1 MARKIKQAAVA
12 LAIAAFWLLV
22 WEWLSRMIHQEIL
35 LPAPM
40 VVAGVLWKLWG
51 TAGFWQA
58 VGMSLL
64 RVFGGFITAVAAGS
78 LLAVATTRWRLVEL
92 AVSPVLHIVRAA
104 PVASFIILAYF
115 WIHLQILP
123 AFIAFLMVVP
133 LVWENVRNGIR
144 QTDGRLL
151 EMARVYRFGRWKT
164 WRHVWVPSV
173 RPYFEAAC
181 ATGLGFAWKS
191 GVAAEVICSPSFS
204 VGKNLFNAKAYLD
217 MPMVFA
223 WTVTVVLLSVL
234 MERILRRLIGRG
246 RKVST

>member
-40 VVAGVLWKLWG
+40 VVAGVLWKLWR